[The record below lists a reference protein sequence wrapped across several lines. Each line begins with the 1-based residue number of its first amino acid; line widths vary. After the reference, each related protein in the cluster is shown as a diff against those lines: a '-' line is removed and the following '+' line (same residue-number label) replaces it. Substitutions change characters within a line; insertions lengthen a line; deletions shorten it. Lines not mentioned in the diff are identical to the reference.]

1 MGRDRCLGIFAFA
14 FDIDRHITYDLTY
27 MASLTKKRIRNNTYW
42 YARECAWVDGKP
54 KVVWQ
59 KYLGKADDIV
69 DAVTSKPKVPD
80 PKKVVL
86 SEFGAVVACY
96 GMTQRLKLREIIDR
110 HVSKRQQGVSVGTY
124 LELAAINRVVCPK
137 SKSKFADWYQGTAL
151 RRLVPVEK
159 RQLTSQRFWDHM
171 GYINE
176 QEIRS
181 IETELAAH
189 MLVEFNLDL
198 RRLLYDPTNFFTY
211 INSKTDSDLAQRG
224 RNKQKRNDLRQVSL
238 ALMVTEDFHIPLF
251 HTLYAGNIND
261 ATEFNSVVEE
271 LIERHNAIGQQC
283 ERVTLVF
290 DKGNNSEEN
299 IGKVDDSP
307 FHFVGSLV
315 PTQHDDLLDVPRSR
329 YKSLEGDRFEGVTAF
344 RTKKVVFGQERT
356 IVVTFND
363 DLYDGQVNG
372 LGWQLK
378 KKRREL
384 RAIKTRLARRASGKV
399 TKGRKPTVA
408 SVKRQVEKILSWQYH
423 SKLFDVDIKT
433 RRGNV
438 VLDFSTNTT
447 EVARLHRRL
456 FGKNI
461 LFTDNDDW
469 TNEEIVAAYRAQYR
483 IEDAFKQMKHPV
495 FVSWKP
501 RFHWTDQKIRV
512 HAFYCVLAL
521 TVASLIQRELSRK
534 GLDIS
539 IPDMLENLTAI
550 KEVATVFPKKEIEGP
565 PVKLTIS
572 DMTKLQRQL
581 YRSLGLSVFR
591 SP

>member
-1 MGRDRCLGIFAFA
+1 
-14 FDIDRHITYDLTY
+14 
-27 MASLTKKRIRNNTYW
+27 MASLTKKRVRNNTYW
-42 YARECAWVDGKP
+42 YARECAWVEGKP
-54 KVVWQ
+54 KIVWQ

-69 DAVTSKPKVPD
+69 RAVTSKTDLPD

-86 SEFGAVVACY
+86 SEFGAVAACFA
-96 GMTQRLKLREIIDR
+96 MTQRLQLRDIIDH
-110 HVSKRQQGVSVGTY
+110 HVPKREQGLSVGTY
-124 LELAAINRVVCPK
+124 LELATINRVVSPK
-137 SKSKFADWYQGTAL
+137 SKRKFADWYQNTAL
-151 RRLVPVEK
+151 RRIMPVEK

-171 GYINE
+171 GYVNE
-176 QEIRS
+176 AEIRC
-181 IETELAAH
+181 IEEDLAAH
-189 MLVEFNLDL
+189 SVQEFNLPL
-198 RRLLYDPTNFFTY
+198 KRLLYDPTNFHTY
-211 INSKTDSDLAQRG
+211 INTNTDSDLAQRG

-238 ALMVTEDFHIPLF
+238 AMMVTEDFHIPLF
-251 HTLYAGNIND
+251 HTLYGGNIND
-261 ATEFNSVVEE
+261 STEFSSVVEE
-271 LIERHNAIGQQC
+271 LVERHNAIVRQC

-299 IGKVDDSP
+299 IAKVDNSP

-315 PTQHDDLLDVPRSR
+315 PTHHDDLLDVPQSK
-329 YKSLEGDRFEGVTAF
+329 YEPLEGERFEGVTAF

-363 DLYDGQVNG
+363 DLFDGQVNG

-384 RAIKTRLARRASGKV
+384 RLLKNRLARRASGKV
-399 TKGRKPTVA
+399 TRGRKPTVA
-408 SVKRQVEKILSWQYH
+408 SVKRQVERILSWQYH
-423 SKLFDVDIKT
+423 SQLFDIDIKT

-438 VLDFSTNTT
+438 VLEFSTNTT
-447 EVARLHRRL
+447 AVARLHRRL

-469 TNEEIVAAYRAQYR
+469 TNEEIVAAYRGQYR

-501 RFHWTDQKIRV
+501 RFHWTDQKVRV
-512 HAFYCVLAL
+512 HALYCVLAL
-521 TVASLIQRELSRK
+521 MVASLLQRELSRK

-539 IPDMLENLTAI
+539 IPDMLENLSSI
-550 KEVATVFPKKEIEGP
+550 KEVATIYPQGKVAGP
-565 PVKLTIS
+565 PVKFALS

-581 YRSLGLSVFR
+581 YRVLDLKEYR
-591 SP
+591 SS